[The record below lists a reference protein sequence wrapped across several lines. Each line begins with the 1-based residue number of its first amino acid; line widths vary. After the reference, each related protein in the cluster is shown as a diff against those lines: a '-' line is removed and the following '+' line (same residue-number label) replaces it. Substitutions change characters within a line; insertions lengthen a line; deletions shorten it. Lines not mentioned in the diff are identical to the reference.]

1 MLMTI
6 HLYCCALSTSTPAA
20 VVPSRAGPTRKEH
33 NRTEQFI
40 ESPIKRT
47 NERRKKVA
55 LLLFWM
61 TGRHLSNEARR
72 GKEKEEDDVDAFA
85 KKGQRTT
92 MDVTNVT

>member
-1 MLMTI
+1 M
-6 HLYCCALSTSTPAA
+6 
-20 VVPSRAGPTRKEH
+20 
-33 NRTEQFI
+33 
-40 ESPIKRT
+40 
-47 NERRKKVA
+47 A

-92 MDVTNVT
+92 MDVTTCDQVKKGGGVDGKS